1 MIKIKKLKQ
10 KQPVYDITVKD
21 NHNFFGNNILVHNCT
36 EITLNTKA
44 TTYNKN
50 SRSVKQY
57 GETAVCNLGSV
68 NMANHLKQNEHG
80 GYEIDYD
87 KLKRTIETGSRMLD
101 NVIDINF
108 YPTEETKR
116 SNMAH
121 RPVGMGSMGW
131 HDMFY
136 ALDVPFDSEQ
146 AVKLSGQL
154 YEYISYHTIQSSC
167 KLSKERGSYPSYQ
180 GSTWSEGVLPMDTY
194 KTLMST
200 RAERASRSLRGD
212 LDWDQLRE
220 LIKKHGMRNS
230 NTMAIAP
237 TATISSIVGCSPSI
251 EPYYSVLYVYST
263 LSGEFTMVNEHFV
276 REMKRLGLWNQQL
289 IDEIKRVD
297 GDVTNISTVNLPEA
311 TKDKYKTAFSQDQ
324 FKMIEAAAA
333 RQRWIDQAQS
343 LNLYNSQTSLKY
355 MNDLYMHAWNHG
367 LKTTYYLRNQAAS
380 KVEKSTVSSND
391 TAPEP
396 ENIQACSL
404 NSAPGEC
411 EACQ

>member
-36 EITLNTKA
+36 EITLNTRA

-68 NMANHLKQNEHG
+68 NMANHLKQNERG

-167 KLSKERGSYPSYQ
+167 KLSKERGSYPSYE

-212 LDWDQLRE
+212 LDWNQLRE

-297 GDVTNISTVNLPEA
+297 GDVTKISTVNLPEA